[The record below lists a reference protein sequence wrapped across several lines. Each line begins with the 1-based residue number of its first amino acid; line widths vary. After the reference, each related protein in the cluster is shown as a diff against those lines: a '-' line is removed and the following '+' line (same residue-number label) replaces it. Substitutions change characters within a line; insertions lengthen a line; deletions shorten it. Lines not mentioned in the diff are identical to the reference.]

1 MCPTTNWVTKVS
13 KLNEVE
19 YPQNW
24 ISTVILL
31 LAHNWKTLEEFWSC
45 MNDFTVAAI
54 LILFSCVPL
63 IFFFQHKTTCGRPKE
78 HVGNR
83 EDNWMFLHNT
93 AGKFSM
99 GPNLIENEQNRKLYC
114 NSINFTTP
122 SHFPTPQTAFSLAWD
137 KLRDK
142 FEGAE
147 HPNCSDRIMFPP
159 MLTEPLVLQV
169 SFFAV
174 RPTPYAGC
182 FELSTVQCQKQK

>member
-1 MCPTTNWVTKVS
+1 MFVNSVVVVVSESCLQITIWHGNASLSNRYMERCPTSNWVTKVS

-99 GPNLIENEQNRKLYC
+99 GPNLIENVQNRK
-114 NSINFTTP
+114 FTAIVSTSPLHP
-122 SHFPTPQTAFSLAWD
+122 SFLHHRKHSPWLEISSGITS
-137 KLRDK
+137 R
-142 FEGAE
+142 
-147 HPNCSDRIMFPP
+147 M
-159 MLTEPLVLQV
+159 
-169 SFFAV
+169 
-174 RPTPYAGC
+174 
-182 FELSTVQCQKQK
+182 LSTPIVLTG